1 MCIERTSSQT
11 HKWLP
16 WYAFLDVENP
26 DLQTGENIP
35 LKKKIRD
42 PEYANELQFYVSAP
56 SNRKAISSIR
66 QHFEGVTLA
75 FLLFCVF
82 VRSSF
87 KHQCFCLHS
96 F

>member
-35 LKKKIRD
+35 LKKKYETLSMRMNCNFMCRHLRI
-42 PEYANELQFYVSAP
+42 EKQSQVSG
-56 SNRKAISSIR
+56 NISK
-66 QHFEGVTLA
+66 G
-75 FLLFCVF
+75 
-82 VRSSF
+82 
-87 KHQCFCLHS
+87 
-96 F
+96 